1 MRTLVTSLIAVL
13 LLWTVGC
20 STKPI
25 SGDPPQLPSDHSGHD
40 HSGHDHGHEGHDHG
54 HSHAELGPNGG
65 HLIELGDEQFH
76 AEWTHDADS
85 GKLTVFVL
93 DGAAKELVPIAAEKI
108 TIVKKL
114 GERTDSY
121 DLVAVDR
128 KGETPKSAK
137 FEIVDKAL
145 IEALTLVGDGV
156 EASITLD
163 INGQSFTKEFTKH
176 DDHHGHK
183 H

>member
-1 MRTLVTSLIAVL
+1 MRTLVLALIALVM
-13 LLWTVGC
+13 LWTIGC
-20 STKPI
+20 SKPI
-25 SGDPPQLPSDHSGHD
+25 SGNPPPLPS
-40 HSGHDHGHEGHDHG
+40 GHEGHDHDGHDHAG
-54 HSHAELGPNGG
+54 HSHAALGPNGG

-76 AEWTHDADS
+76 LEWVHDDDA
-85 GKLTVFVL
+85 GKLTVYVL
-93 DGAAKELVPIAAEKI
+93 DGNAKELVPIPAEKM

-121 DLVAVDR
+121 DLVAVGR

-156 EASITLD
+156 EASITAD
-163 INGQSFTKEFTKH
+163 INGKSFTKEFTKH
-176 DDHHGHK
+176 EDHHGHK